1 MNMRLLDPEVGPS
14 PAQLGDDLTRQVI
27 EAIRVRGACSQSDVI
42 RLTGLGRTPV
52 AERIRQLTAVGL
64 LEANGTVSRLAGRPP
79 RGLQVRAG
87 AGYLLVAS
95 LGAAHMDVAC
105 ADVTGGILA
114 SEAEP
119 VRIADGP
126 EIVLDRVEEIW
137 AHFQQTIG
145 MCLPGPLLAI
155 GVAVP
160 GPVEFST
167 GRPVSPPIMPGWD
180 NYPIRERFSTRYG
193 VPVWVDNDV
202 NVMALGEW
210 REGIARGHKNVV
222 FVKIGTGIGAGV
234 ISDGVLHRGA
244 QGAAGDVGH
253 IQVADDPAVVC
264 RCGNVGCLE
273 AIAGGAALGR
283 DAERAARSGA
293 STLLA
298 SALDA
303 NGQLEAS
310 DVILA
315 ASHGD
320 ATSVDLLQRSG
331 RLVGSMLASVVNLL
345 NPSLIVVGG
354 GVAAAGDMFLA
365 AVRERVYARS
375 LPLATRQL
383 LVAQSV
389 LADRAGA
396 IGTAAMVLDELF
408 SASQLPTTLRVLG
421 ARVTAQP

>member
-1 MNMRLLDPEVGPS
+1 MDIRLADPNFVLS
-14 PAQLGDDLTRQVI
+14 SAQLGDDLTFQVI
-27 EAIRVRGACSQSDVI
+27 EAIRIRGACSQSDVI

-52 AERIRQLTAVGL
+52 TERIRQGTALGL
-64 LEANGTVSRLAGRPP
+64 FEANGTVSRMAGRPP
-79 RGLQVRAG
+79 RALQLRAG
-87 AGYLLVAS
+87 AGHLLVAS
-95 LGAAHMDVAC
+95 LGAASMDVAI
-105 ADVTGGILA
+105 ADISGRILA

-119 VRIADGP
+119 MRIGDGP
-126 EIVLDRVEEIW
+126 EAVLSRVDEIFEHLRTDC
-137 AHFQQTIG
+137 AS
-145 MCLPGPLLAI
+145 LSGPLLGV

-167 GRPVSPPIMPGWD
+167 GRPVAPPIMPGWD
-180 NYPIRERFSTRYG
+180 NYPIRERFSARYG
-193 VPVWVDNDV
+193 APVWVDNDV

-210 REGIARGHKNVV
+210 REGVAHGHTNVV

-234 ISDGVLHRGA
+234 ISDSALHRGA

-253 IQVADDPAVVC
+253 IQVVDDPTVVC

-273 AIAGGAALGR
+273 AIASGFALGR
-283 DAERAARSGA
+283 EAERVARAGGSEKLAAALNQNGA
-293 STLLA
+293 LR
-298 SALDA
+298 
-303 NGQLEAS
+303 AS
-310 DVILA
+310 DVIFA
-315 ASHGD
+315 AMHGD
-320 ATSVDLLQRSG
+320 ATSVELLQRSG

-354 GVAAAGDMFLA
+354 GVAAAGDVFLA

-389 LADRAGA
+389 LGDRAGT

-408 SASQLPTTLRVLG
+408 STPQLSTTLRTLG
-421 ARVTAQP
+421 ARAPAPM